1 MSTGCTGSLMQLC
14 VLAQCF
20 PTFRRIVVPSL
31 AWSIDPSGILLR
43 LLDRD
48 TWNFETYGTPHS
60 TAQLQT
66 PGDLNPR

>member
-1 MSTGCTGSLMQLC
+1 M
-14 VLAQCF
+14 
-20 PTFRRIVVPSL
+20 PSL